1 MSASADMTLEEL
13 VQGLKVIGLSSKGP
27 VEVVSVTNSGK
38 NAVTLVYRDS
48 DGLIEERII
57 LRNQISKLKAWDK
70 SLMRAFDAEPVDWK
84 LGAEAVRIKNVSS
97 FDPMVALTTSDLD
110 PLPHQ
115 LRAVYEELLPRS
127 PLRFLLADDPG
138 AGKTIMAGLYVK
150 ELILRSDAERV
161 MIVVPGGLA
170 DQWQDELE
178 EKFGLNFEILTREA
192 INASRKTTL
201 FSGKRLLIAKMDML
215 ARDPDLIEQIRASSW
230 DAVIIDEAHR
240 MSAHF
245 YGDEINR
252 TKRYDLGLALG
263 EAARHFL
270 LMTATP
276 HSGNPDSFN
285 LFLSLLDAD
294 RFEGRLRNGENPASL
309 DGMMRRLVKEDL
321 LTMEGKALFPERRAY
336 SLEFE
341 LSDSEQE
348 LYEVVTQYVRDQM
361 IMAQQLGEEGDGRRK
376 NNIGFALTIL
386 QRRLASSPAAILRSL
401 ERRRERILTSI
412 ASLAAVQQIGTE
424 PEMQLQK
431 VLADLSSQS
440 MVDFDEFELDELDAD
455 QMERLEDDV
464 VAAAS
469 LSLSEEALRLEVSQL
484 EALILVAQKVKN
496 SGSDKKWSELRKLLT
511 SNDLV
516 RDEDG
521 SIRKII
527 IFTEH
532 KDTLNYLETQIQGIV
547 PDHSQIER
555 IDGST
560 ARKDRRTIQERF
572 MNDPNSRILI
582 ATDAAGEGLNLQ
594 RSHLMVNYDLPWNPN
609 RIEQR
614 FGRIHRIG
622 QTEVCHLWNLVA
634 VSTREGQVFQRL
646 LQKLEEMRAA
656 YKGKV
661 FDVLGEAFQEISLR
675 DMLIEAVQYGDDPQR
690 KIERD
695 KVLDATVGDG
705 IRELLEARALNAQFI
720 DSNSVD
726 EIRRAFEEAQA
737 RKLQPHYI
745 KAFFIEAFSRLG
757 GQIEARD
764 DGRFEITSVPSA
776 VIEKDRQSGVGAPV
790 VDRYERV
797 TFDRKLIQ
805 GNSDLRAQLIAPGH
819 PLMSAVTD
827 LIVEAASPLLRQGTV
842 LVDEN
847 DPGEEPRLI
856 VGVKSEIHNSIRFAN
871 GKQQV
876 VDKIFEYLEISKSGK
891 VHFGGPAPY
900 LDYRACANGAID
912 FANVIS
918 DSWLVEG
925 YEKLTEDW
933 SVENRIPQRLFYVQ
947 TKVDE
952 QVDRTKRLV
961 HERLTSEINYW
972 DALHDEILEDTSG
985 RRRRI
990 SAATAFSRARMLEA
1004 RLINRMAILEQE
1016 SQLLPSKPLVSS
1028 CALVIPQ
1035 GLIDKFQGSTS
1046 EAVATHAKNTE
1057 EVDRRAISKTVA
1069 AEKLLGRNP
1078 EVMPHNN
1085 PGWDIRSIKD
1095 GEPTIFIEV
1104 KGRIEG
1110 ADTFT
1115 ITRNEVLTAKNIGD
1129 PYRLVL
1135 VRVSTEGEDYD
1146 QIRYVSN
1153 PFSEHEAEAFLVCS
1167 YNMHWQDMWDRGQ
1180 EPN

>member
-1 MSASADMTLEEL
+1 MSSNKDMALEDL
-13 VQGLKVIGLSSKGP
+13 VQGLKLVGLSSHGP
-27 VEVVSVTNSGK
+27 VEIVSVTSSGK

-48 DGLIEERII
+48 DGSIEERII
-57 LRNQISKLKAWDK
+57 LRSQISKLRAWDK
-70 SLMRAFDAEPVDWK
+70 NLIRAFDADPDDWK
-84 LGAEAVRIKNVSS
+84 LGAEAVRIRNVSS

-115 LRAVYEELLPRS
+115 LRAVYEELLPRT

-170 DQWQDELE
+170 DQWKDELE
-178 EKFGLNFEILTREA
+178 EKFDLNFEILTRDA
-192 INASRKTTL
+192 ISATGNSSV

-215 ARDPDLIEQIRASSW
+215 ARDPVLIEQIRISSW

-245 YGDEINR
+245 YGDEVNR

-294 RFEGRLRNGENPASL
+294 RFEGRLRSGDRPASL
-309 DGMMRRLVKEDL
+309 DGMMRRMVKEDL
-321 LTMEGKALFPERRAY
+321 LTMDGKALFPERRAY

-341 LSDSEQE
+341 LSDPEQE

-361 IMAQQLGEEGDGRRK
+361 IMAQQLGEDGDERRK
-376 NNIGFALTIL
+376 NNIGFALTVL

-412 ASLAAVQQIGTE
+412 AAFVTDSEFGITRQA
-424 PEMQLQK
+424 QLHEAQEFFNE
-431 VLADLSSQS
+431 QS
-440 MVDFDEFELDELDAD
+440 MVNFDQFELDELDAD
-455 QMERLEDDV
+455 ERENLEDNV
-464 VAAAS
+464 IASAS
-469 LSLSEEALRLEVSQL
+469 LSLSEEALRLEVLQL
-484 EALILVAQKVKN
+484 DALIAVAQKVKD
-496 SGSDKKWSELRKLLT
+496 SGNDKKWSELQKLLT
-511 SNDLV
+511 GNDLV
-516 RDEDG
+516 RDDDG

-532 KDTLNYLETQIQGIV
+532 KDTLNYLETKIQGIV
-547 PDHSQIER
+547 DDHSQIER

-560 ARKDRRTIQERF
+560 ARNDRRKIQERF
-572 MNDPNSRILI
+572 MNDPNVRILI

-646 LQKLEEMRAA
+646 LQKLEEMRTA

-675 DMLIEAVQYGDDPQR
+675 DMLIQAVQYGDDPQR

-695 KVLDATVGDG
+695 KVIDATVGDG
-705 IRELLEARALNAQFI
+705 IRELLEARALNAEFI

-726 EIRRAFEEAQA
+726 EIRKAFEEAQA

-745 KAFFIEAFSRLG
+745 KAFFIEAFTRLG
-757 GQIEARD
+757 GKIEARD
-764 DGRFEITSVPSA
+764 DGRFEITSVPPA
-776 VIEKDRQSGVGAPV
+776 VIERDRTFGIGAPV
-790 VDRYERV
+790 VGRYERV
-797 TFDRKLIQ
+797 TFDRDLIQ
-805 GNSDLRAQLIAPGH
+805 GESDLRAQLIAPGH
-819 PLMSAVTD
+819 PLMASVTD
-827 LIVEAASPLLRQGTV
+827 LIVEAASPLLRQGTI
-842 LVDEN
+842 LIDES
-847 DPGEEPRLI
+847 DPSEDPRLI
-856 VGVKSEIHNSIRFAN
+856 VGVKSEIHNAIKFAN

-876 VDKIFEYLEISKSGK
+876 VDKVFEYVEISKSGN

-900 LDYRACANGAID
+900 LDYMACIDGAEK
-912 FANVIS
+912 FADLVS
-918 DSWLVEG
+918 DSWLAQG
-925 YEKLTEDW
+925 YEKLTQDW
-933 SVENRIPQRLFYVQ
+933 FVENRIPQRLSYVQ
-947 TKVDE
+947 AKVDE
-952 QVDRTKRLV
+952 HVSRTRRLV
-961 HERLTSEINYW
+961 NERLTSEISYW
-972 DALHDEILEDTSG
+972 DKLHDEILEDPHG
-985 RRRRI
+985 RKRRI
-990 SAATAFSRARMLEA
+990 SAATAFSRARMLEG
-1004 RLINRMAILEQE
+1004 RLINRFAVLEQE
-1016 SQLLPSKPLVSS
+1016 SQLHPSNPLVSS

-1035 GLIDKFQGSTS
+1035 GLMDKFLGSTS

-1057 EVDRRAISKTVA
+1057 EVDRRAIKKTVA
-1069 AEKLLGRNP
+1069 AEKLLGRQP

-1085 PGWDIRSIKD
+1085 PGWDIRSFTG
-1095 GEPTIFIEV
+1095 GEPTVFIEV

-1129 PYRLVL
+1129 SYRLVL
-1135 VRVSTEGEDYD
+1135 VRVSTEGEDFD
-1146 QIRYVSN
+1146 EIRYVSN

-1180 EPN
+1180 DPN